1 MSLSIRASGRGSPGG
16 GEITN
21 ESERK
26 RFRRPFQSKTYN
38 VKISYAA
45 KIPMQAIMDA
55 IRGGQESERFQEGV
69 RVLDII
75 LRQNAATK

>member
-1 MSLSIRASGRGSPGG
+1 
-16 GEITN
+16 
-21 ESERK
+21 
-26 RFRRPFQSKTYN
+26 
-38 VKISYAA
+38 
-45 KIPMQAIMDA
+45 MQAIMDA

>member
-1 MSLSIRASGRGSPGG
+1 MSIRASGRGSPGG

-45 KIPMQAIMDA
+45 KIPMQAIKDA